1 MDVHV
6 RDLRCFVAVA
16 EELHFSRAAERLFI
30 SQPAL
35 SKQIRALE
43 EQLRVPLRRCC
54 ASGSRPRLGAGYS
67 RGFSSTSLGSGRTGG
82 CSCAKSTGT
91 TPPAVSDTDRAIWR
105 SSGCRSRRRTGSRN
119 SCSSRSR
126 VTSRY
131 VPSTASPATMKS
143 TSPSSSMSRSWRCP
157 RTQAACAMIGS
168 RSNSAPADPR
178 ASVGS
183 SPTPRDLRS
192 GARRGLGVVLLSA
205 GNAEIHRRPG
215 VATVPVRGISPSR
228 LALLWREDDH
238 REAVRDFIRAAER
251 AVMLD
256 ETVSE

>member
-126 VTSRY
+126 VTSRC

-183 SPTPRDLRS
+183 SPTPRRPSKRCSPWTRRRAAVRRQRRDPPATGRRHHARARHLTQPACAAV
-192 GARRGLGVVLLSA
+192 ARR
-205 GNAEIHRRPG
+205 
-215 VATVPVRGISPSR
+215 
-228 LALLWREDDH
+228 
-238 REAVRDFIRAAER
+238 
-251 AVMLD
+251 
-256 ETVSE
+256 